1 MNEII
6 WVVTHCRLCVEA
18 KKVGHE
24 LMPSFTLLSRDDRHK
39 TYRPKLKH
47 LTAQ

>member
-1 MNEII
+1 MGASLT
-6 WVVTHCRLCVEA
+6 VDSVLKR